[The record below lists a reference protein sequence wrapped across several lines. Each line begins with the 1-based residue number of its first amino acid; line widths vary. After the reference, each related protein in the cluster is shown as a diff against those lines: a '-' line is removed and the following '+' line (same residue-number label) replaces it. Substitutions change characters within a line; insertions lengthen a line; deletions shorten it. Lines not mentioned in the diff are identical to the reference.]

1 MHETITKALPDEVK
15 YLLICSNR
23 SGFAKCVRHS
33 GRDPESPP
41 DILWLILNGDAN
53 PERLPAETDTPIVHT
68 QKNKYD

>member
-1 MHETITKALPDEVK
+1 MAPVLRRLNIMAPVLRRLNIPVP
-15 YLLICSNR
+15 L
-23 SGFAKCVRHS
+23 FRHS